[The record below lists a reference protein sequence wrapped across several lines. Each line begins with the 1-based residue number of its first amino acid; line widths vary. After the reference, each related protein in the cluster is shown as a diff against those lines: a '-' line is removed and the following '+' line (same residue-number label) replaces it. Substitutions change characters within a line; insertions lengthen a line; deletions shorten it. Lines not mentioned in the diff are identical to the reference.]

1 MIDTSLAGLFAR
13 FVATF
18 LGVFIANGFFG
29 FCAFITDKFISD
41 EVWRTFWDMV
51 CALTIILYVLQ
62 LAVKL

>member
-18 LGVFIANGFFG
+18 LGVFIAACFFG
-29 FCAFITDKFISD
+29 FCMFITDKFIKD
-41 EVWRTFWDMV
+41 EGWHTFWDMV